1 MHRIQVYG
9 LAVSIV
15 IFVLIFELVRRQ
27 KIREEYSL
35 LWICTGFMLLV
46 TGIFPKLVDAISLL
60 TQTYYLTTLLIIG
73 FSFLFFIVLHFSVVI
88 SRLTERLTLLMQE
101 VSILRARLEEKET
114 RGDS

>member
-9 LAVSIV
+9 LLVSIG
-15 IFVLIFELVRRQ
+15 IFVLILELVRRQ

-35 LWICTGFMLLV
+35 LWLFSGFILLV
-46 TGIFPKLVDAISLL
+46 IGIFPKIVDAVSLL

-88 SRLTERLTLLMQE
+88 SRLTERVIILMQQM
-101 VSILRARLEEKET
+101 SILYARLEEKEIN
-114 RGDS
+114 GSN